1 MGKDKTGLVLD
12 INSNYRFIEIP
23 SFKGISPIYLQVGE
37 CVKLV
42 FKRAKI

>member
-23 SFKGISPIYLQVGE
+23 EFKGIPPVYLQVGE

-42 FKRAKI
+42 LKRAEI